1 MDLKICSEWAKEMH
15 WLFRNL
21 LQAVNANTATLDIR
35 VATLAKE
42 MLYVTRDT
50 FLRVFIGLEV

>member
-21 LQAVNANTATLDIR
+21 LQAVNANTSNL
-35 VATLAKE
+35 
-42 MLYVTRDT
+42 
-50 FLRVFIGLEV
+50 GH